1 MVLVDR
7 VTLQPGACIRLV
19 LEKSPRLR
27 GYAPTSNTARHNNYE
42 KINSWVSF
50 TFLLRYGAPL
60 VVPSGRRNSAKSL
73 QRQMVPIRLTLKQ
86 LGVGWI
92 KLKSD
97 QSALPLLTTTLGA
110 VNLASFLLCHLSVN
124 LYSETKHTC
133 TQHWRGDEWYQTL
146 LLQISDTH
154 CLQTSLL
161 IFKSFANH
169 RRKELFVS
177 TANEPLVGTLMTIGD
192 LTVSIAI
199 EWSLEFKG
207 KTDACCSDSCPFVT
221 CRFWYKS
228 SLSGIKFYL
237 VTVAWNS
244 AGFYSCVMKRKSFIL
259 FS

>member
-1 MVLVDR
+1 MRTRPRAIPLAMRTMRKLIHESPLLSYFGMGLRLSALRAAGTPLKVCEGKWYQFVLGSV
-7 VTLQPGACIRLV
+7 
-19 LEKSPRLR
+19 
-27 GYAPTSNTARHNNYE
+27 
-42 KINSWVSF
+42 
-50 TFLLRYGAPL
+50 
-60 VVPSGRRNSAKSL
+60 
-73 QRQMVPIRLTLKQ
+73 KQ
-86 LGVGWI
+86 LSVGWI

-177 TANEPLVGTLMTIGD
+177 TANEPLVGTLMTIGNI
-192 LTVSIAI
+192 T
-199 EWSLEFKG
+199 
-207 KTDACCSDSCPFVT
+207 
-221 CRFWYKS
+221 
-228 SLSGIKFYL
+228 
-237 VTVAWNS
+237 
-244 AGFYSCVMKRKSFIL
+244 
-259 FS
+259 